1 MERKIEQINETVEE
15 KLKGRMFKEF
25 GVTVSSI
32 DISDIEIDKQSDGY
46 KQLKE
51 VTQDITTA
59 TLKAQ
64 ADVNIKNYIRIQNRI
79 ATEDVINP
87 IF

>member
-32 DISDIEIDKQSDGY
+32 DISDIEIAKQSDGY

-64 ADVNIKNYIRIQNRI
+64 ADVNIKKLYKD
-79 ATEDVINP
+79 TE
-87 IF
+87 